1 MGIRAIR
8 FRQPAGSCALKRIE
22 GLKPAKSRGVVS
34 KGASFSFDLGP
45 RYDIL
50 DNKRGKS

>member
-8 FRQPAGSCALKRIE
+8 SPQPAGSCALKRIE
-22 GLKPAKSRGVVS
+22 RLEPAKSKGGVS

-50 DNKRGKS
+50 DSMRGKS